1 MARTRKVATFA
12 LGGGVATL
20 SSFYAFLI
28 GEALL
33 ARRAIGTTDARPPTP
48 DGLYGEALGGRTI
61 RYLVIGDSAA
71 VGYGMTSSDST
82 PAGLLGVGLSHVL
95 DAQVEMRCQ
104 AVVGAQTSDLMAQ
117 IELAEGFK
125 PDVAVIVVGTNDVTH
140 RVLPRASVRMLAK
153 VVTRLTSDGCEV
165 VVGTCP
171 DLGTVRPI
179 LQPLREVARQW
190 SRRLARQQ
198 TIGVVRAGGRAVS
211 LGDLLG
217 GLFKE
222 QRDMMF
228 GEDRFHPSA
237 AGYANM
243 VSVLIPAV
251 AAALNDPE
259 QDVIDAG
266 QPRDLMS
273 LGDAATQA
281 AQEPG
286 TQVVRSG
293 RWASVLRRR
302 RLIPVR
308 S

>member
-1 MARTRKVATFA
+1 MAAQNYYEILGVKRTASADEIQRAYRKLARKWHPDVNTEPGAEDRFKAISEANEVLSDPDMRKKYDAFGEDFRKVPDGTDPSMWNRAGRVAGDFGF
-12 LGGGVATL
+12 GGG
-20 SSFYAFLI
+20 
-28 GEALL
+28 
-33 ARRAIGTTDARPPTP
+33 
-48 DGLYGEALGGRTI
+48 
-61 RYLVIGDSAA
+61 AA
-71 VGYGMTSSDST
+71 
-82 PAGLLGVGLSHVL
+82 PN
-95 DAQVEMRCQ
+95 
-104 AVVGAQTSDLMAQ
+104 
-117 IELAEGFK
+117 IE
-125 PDVAVIVVGTNDVTH
+125 
-140 RVLPRASVRMLAK
+140 
-153 VVTRLTSDGCEV
+153 
-165 VVGTCP
+165 
-171 DLGTVRPI
+171 
-179 LQPLREVARQW
+179 
-190 SRRLARQQ
+190 
-198 TIGVVRAGGRAVS
+198 
-211 LGDLLG
+211 DLLG